1 MSSQVELDE
10 WEMEVIIYHLKN
22 TADPYAL
29 GDVKHRVLKLI
40 EKLKNID

>member
-1 MSSQVELDE
+1 MSLPVELDE

-29 GDVKHRVLKLI
+29 GDARHKVLKLI
-40 EKLKNID
+40 DKLKNID